1 MMEQRDSGVHGGTAL
16 TPANEAEVRARL
28 GESDDSSLE
37 CSFCTRSGVPLF
49 VHEQMFANPD
59 AVPRYVA
66 ASALPRTEPGLLCQ
80 TCSEAGFAGKI
91 RNDSLHTADQDNVF
105 RVVSFVLESIRRAVS
120 APDVADRREYPPCD
134 FCRSS
139 GVPTRSYEDAT
150 LCAICASTPSG
161 NAARYPEQYPERA
174 AMRSY
179 AARGNEILAR
189 LRTTGV
195 AQ

>member
-1 MMEQRDSGVHGGTAL
+1 MMEQRDVGVHGGTAL
-16 TPANEAEVRARL
+16 TPANEAEVRTRL

-49 VHEQMFANPD
+49 VHRVGVDEHLLVRRHV
-59 AVPRYVA
+59 AV
-66 ASALPRTEPGLLCQ
+66 SAMQRTEPGLLCQ
-80 TCSEAGFAGKI
+80 TCSEAGFADKI
-91 RNDSLHTADQDNVF
+91 RSDNLRTAEQDNVF

-120 APDVADRREYPPCD
+120 APDVTDGREYLPCG
-134 FCRSS
+134 FCHAS
-139 GVPTRSYEDAT
+139 GVPTRSYEDTT
-150 LCAICASTPSG
+150 LCGICASTPGG

-189 LRTTGV
+189 LGNIGR
-195 AQ
+195 AR